1 MPGASATSGV
11 DLQDLLAALEIG
23 QFHRNTAVKAAG
35 TGQSRVEG
43 IRTVGGREDDDAAV
57 ALEAVHLGEQLVQG
71 LLTLVVA
78 AQLAAVALLANGVY
92 LVDEHD
98 AGGLFPWPA

>member
-1 MPGASATSGV
+1 M
-11 DLQDLLAALEIG
+11 DLQDLFAALEVG

-35 TGQSRVEG
+35 TGQSRVKG

-71 LLTLVVA
+71 LLALVIA
-78 AQLAAVALLANGVY
+78 AQLAAVALLQLASISSMNTMQ
-92 LVDEHD
+92 
-98 AGGLFPWPA
+98 GLFPWPA

>member
-1 MPGASATSGV
+1 M
-11 DLQDLLAALEIG
+11 DLQNLFAALEVG

-35 TGQSRVEG
+35 AGQSRVKG
-43 IRTVGGREDDDAAV
+43 IRTVGGREDDDATV

-78 AQLAAVALLANGVY
+78 AQLAAVPLLADGVD

-98 AGGLFPWPA
+98 AGAFPWPA